1 MAQQVCV
8 VLSTTERVQ
17 LAAIAADRNGPR
29 KRIARGAADGAKHR
43 RQPAGGVAVAA
54 ALRRDGV
61 EGLRRDKTRQNTDR
75 RGSNGA
81 GGDADLHRAAAPGD
95 PLDRLGERSLAV
107 INRYYH
113 LGVALEDNLNL

>member
-1 MAQQVCV
+1 VCSRQQSR
-8 VLSTTERVQ
+8 LTATDPQAHRAGAHRARLDGS
-17 LAAIAADRNGPR
+17 PR
-29 KRIARGAADGAKHR
+29 GTAGGAKHR
-43 RQPAGGVAVAA
+43 RQPAGGVVVAA

-95 PLDRLGERSLAV
+95 PLDRLGERF
-107 INRYYH
+107 
-113 LGVALEDNLNL
+113 